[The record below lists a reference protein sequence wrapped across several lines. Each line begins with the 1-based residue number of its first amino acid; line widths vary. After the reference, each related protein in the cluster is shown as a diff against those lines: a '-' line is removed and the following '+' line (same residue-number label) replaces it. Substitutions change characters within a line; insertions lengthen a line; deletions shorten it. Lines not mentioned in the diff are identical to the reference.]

1 MGLDITAYSRL
12 EKIDAVFS
20 KDGEPIHP
28 TTRKPIRGNI
38 CEPVI
43 NPDFPKQAE
52 GIEADAVYRYAKTI
66 GHHAGSYGGYNRWR
80 EQLAELAG
88 WALISYERYGRMWPS
103 HAASTYTATG
113 GPFWELILF
122 SDCEGTI
129 GAATAA
135 KLAKDFA
142 DHQAKADAHTDEHF
156 RNKYTEW
163 RAAFELAAD
172 GGCVRFH

>member
-12 EKIDAVFS
+12 AKVDAVF
-20 KDGEPIHP
+20 DAGGEPIDP
-28 TTRKPIRGNI
+28 QTREPI
-38 CEPVI
+38 
-43 NPDFPKQAE
+43 AE
-52 GIEADAVYRYAKTI
+52 DYYRPRENAHHDRADGIEPRCVYRYGKAI

-88 WALISYERYGRMWPS
+88 WPKTSYEQYGTQWPS
-103 HAASTYTATG
+103 WAASAWNAES
-113 GPFWELILF
+113 GPFWELINF

-129 GAATAA
+129 GPKHCA

-142 DHQAKADAHTDEHF
+142 GHQAKADAHDDERF
-156 RNKYTEW
+156 RKLYAEW

-172 GGCVRFH
+172 SGAVSFH